1 IQFVS
6 GCGEQ
11 SMSTLSVDILAY
23 DQAQEGDIM
32 AEDLLRFEQMCTQGI
47 QHELMY
53 LIEGKNDPGRGIV
66 WFPGDQDVHPWLTS
80 WGLLTFQ
87 DAIDAGFVVDP
98 KIISDMQLWL
108 SLQQESD
115 GSFRFPDWGLY
126 ETTNPILQAKKVS
139 TTAYITRALLY
150 SGYDRS
156 SGIITKAMSYISG
169 NVRASENWDD
179 PYTLSLSLIA
189 LEMGMGDTQTRSDL
203 ASRLSELAKTDENG
217 DIYWSTDNSMISDG
231 EDGYYGRWSNG
242 KTIECTGYAIMA
254 LEARGGCMGITQKA
268 VSYLLNHRSNLGGF
282 SSTQDTVVAF
292 QALKSFGKFSID
304 ELEVKIYLNDI
315 EIDTI
320 TMDEDNK
327 DMTFL
332 VDLRGYL
339 ADTMDVRLTSKGAGN
354 VMYQVY
360 LEQYLP
366 WNIAG
371 EDDPEE
377 LDLTVTYDTTSIKV
391 NDHITA
397 SVTLTYNGDAV
408 QVRMVVID
416 LRAPVGFS
424 FEASDLS
431 ALDEEGTID
440 YFELSD
446 RQCIVYIESLDQ
458 GSTITFQYRLRANK
472 VIEGTVQDVAVWD
485 MYNTDLRSE
494 EPPVTF
500 TSTE

>member
-23 DQAQEGDIM
+23 DQAQEGDIK
-32 AEDLLRFEQMCTQGI
+32 AEDLLRFEQICTQGI

-53 LIEGKNDPGRGIV
+53 LVDGKNDPGRGIV

-87 DAIDAGFVVDP
+87 DAIDAGFVIDP

-108 SLQQESD
+108 SKQQESD

-139 TTAYITRALLY
+139 TTAYISRALLY

-156 SGIITKAMSYISG
+156 SSIITKAMSYISG

-179 PYTLSLSLIA
+179 PYTLSLALIA
-189 LEMGMGDTQTRSDL
+189 LEMGRGDTQTRSDL
-203 ASRLSELAKTDENG
+203 ASRISELARTDENG

-231 EDGYYGRWSNG
+231 ESGYYGRWSNG

-254 LEARGGCMGITQKA
+254 LEARGGYMGITQKA

-292 QALKSFGKFSID
+292 QALKSFGKFSI
-304 ELEVKIYLNDI
+304 ESMDI
-315 EIDTI
+315 TVDVNGETVDTVH
-320 TMDEDNK
+320 MDKENK

-332 VDLRGYL
+332 IDLRGHL
-339 ADTMDVRLTSKGAGN
+339 ANTMEVKLASKGAGN

-366 WNIAG
+366 WNIIG
-371 EDDPEE
+371 EDEPPE
-377 LDLTVTYDTTSIKV
+377 LDLQVTYDTTSIKV
-391 NDHITA
+391 NDHINA
-397 SVTLTYNGDAV
+397 SVELTYNGDAV

-424 FEASDLS
+424 FEASDFE
-431 ALDEEGTID
+431 AIDEQGIID
-440 YFELSD
+440 FFEISD
-446 RQCIVYIESLDQ
+446 RQCLVYIESLDK
-458 GSTITFQYRLRANK
+458 GVSVKFDYRLRANK
-472 VIEGTVQDVAVWD
+472 VIEGSVQDVAVWD

-500 TSTE
+500 TSIE